1 MTTSNDL
8 NKQTIDL
15 INYRGGFAWRNNT
28 GRRGGVSYG
37 KRGSGDVIGMYHGY
51 FVSVETKTPNDRA
64 SDAQFKFIED
74 VRFHGGFACFARSID
89 DVVEFLDSIDKYEA
103 ERNGSPVIPF

>member
-1 MTTSNDL
+1 MTTANDL

-28 GRRGGVSYG
+28 GRRG
-37 KRGSGDVIGMYHGY
+37 SGDVIGMYHGY
-51 FVSVETKTPNDRA
+51 FVSVETKTENDIPTY
-64 SDAQFKFIED
+64 AQLDFVLD
-74 VRFHGGFACFARSID
+74 VREHGGFCFARGID
-89 DVVEFLDSIDKYEA
+89 DVVEFLDLIDKYEA